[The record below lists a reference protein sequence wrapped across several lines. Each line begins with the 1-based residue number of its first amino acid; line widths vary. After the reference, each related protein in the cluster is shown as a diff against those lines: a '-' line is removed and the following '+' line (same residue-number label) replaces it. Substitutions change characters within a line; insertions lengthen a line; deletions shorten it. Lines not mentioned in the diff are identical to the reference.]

1 MQLKLT
7 WRISEQNREFD
18 LLVSDEQ
25 KIAETLTVLKE
36 KGLVQEETADAVQY
50 VRSLRTNRQIPVLLT
65 YKEGNIYAGD
75 ILQIETEEEEE

>member
-7 WRISEQNREFD
+7 WKVSGQNRTFD

-25 KIAETLTVLKE
+25 KIAETLAVLREKE
-36 KGLVQEETADAVQY
+36 LMPAQTADMVRY
-50 VRSLRTNRQIPVLLT
+50 VRSLRTNHQIPVLLT
-65 YKEGNIYAGD
+65 YKEGNIYSGD